1 MLVPGDILVLTEGD
15 IVHADATVLRAS
27 NLATDESQ
35 LTGESEPRVKTPA
48 KREAGEES
56 RVYAGSRVLAGHGLA
71 RVTATGV
78 SSRHGEIA
86 SLVAHAISDRS
97 PLERKVAVI
106 VRWTATGGVAL
117 SIVVFFLEIV
127 RGASVGRAFLYG
139 ITLAM
144 ASVGEE
150 FLLVLT
156 LFLGVGAFRLS
167 RKGVLFTRIA
177 CVETLGST
185 TVICLD
191 KTGTLT
197 AGSYVLG
204 LHQPLTEDVS
214 ENELLTAAVLAC
226 ELQPRDAIEAVIV
239 EHCAE
244 HGVDVPRIYGEW
256 RLMYDY
262 DFDAHGK
269 HMSHVWER
277 VDGSG
282 ALIVAKGALEGLLD
296 HCAADPAWRAQAIK
310 ANARLA
316 ASGMRVLAVAG
327 RVSSSSSEFIGTRP
341 QDERELKL
349 YGLLGF
355 HDPIRPAVPGAVA
368 ECQRAGIALKLVTG
382 DHPLTAHAI
391 ADGAG
396 IAHRDDTIITGP
408 ELDAAEPAHLC
419 ELVRQNSIFARTRP
433 DQKYAI
439 VDALIKEGEIVAMT
453 GDGVNDAPALRR
465 ANIGVSMGKRATE
478 VARSAAGMVL
488 LEDDFA
494 ALVATVRAGRHL
506 FDNIQQAFRYLIG
519 FKVMLVG
526 MAFAAPLFALPILLT
541 PLNVIWLELI
551 VHPVSALVFEGRD
564 SGEDV
569 MGRPP
574 HDPNRPIASL
584 GAAARSAI
592 CGALLATGAL
602 AAYVFYL
609 PSGETYARSVAMV
622 SAVIGSIL
630 LVIAELAGERRWW
643 KTTLPRD
650 ARFWTICLAAAATPL
665 LFSNL
670 PLFAKLLGLASLSWH
685 SWGVAAGISG
695 VAVGWRSIGG
705 FSSGHSRRAPGVG

>member
-1 MLVPGDILVLTEGD
+1 MVVDLDELKLGERRRFVKLFLESLIHLPRDLWRPTLVIQ
-15 IVHADATVLRAS
+15 
-27 NLATDESQ
+27 DEAHIYCPERGSGEAESTQAVISLMSQ
-35 LTGESEPRVKTPA
+35 GR
-48 KREAGEES
+48 KRG
-56 RVYAGSRVLAGHGLA
+56 YAG
-71 RVTATGV
+71 
-78 SSRHGEIA
+78 
-86 SLVAHAISDRS
+86 
-97 PLERKVAVI
+97 
-106 VRWTATGGVAL
+106 
-117 SIVVFFLEIV
+117 
-127 RGASVGRAFLYG
+127 
-139 ITLAM
+139 
-144 ASVGEE
+144 
-150 FLLVLT
+150 
-156 LFLGVGAFRLS
+156 
-167 RKGVLFTRIA
+167 
-177 CVETLGST
+177 
-185 TVICLD
+185 
-191 KTGTLT
+191 
-197 AGSYVLG
+197 
-204 LHQPLTEDVS
+204 
-214 ENELLTAAVLAC
+214 
-226 ELQPRDAIEAVIV
+226 
-239 EHCAE
+239 
-244 HGVDVPRIYGEW
+244 
-256 RLMYDY
+256 
-262 DFDAHGK
+262 
-269 HMSHVWER
+269 
-277 VDGSG
+277 
-282 ALIVAKGALEGLLD
+282 
-296 HCAADPAWRAQAIK
+296 
-310 ANARLA
+310 
-316 ASGMRVLAVAG
+316 
-327 RVSSSSSEFIGTRP
+327 P

-355 HDPIRPAVPGAVA
+355 HYPIRPAVPGAVA
-368 ECQRAGIALKLVTG
+368 ERQRAGIALKPITG

-408 ELDAAEPAHLC
+408 GLDSAEPAHLR

-478 VARSAAGMVL
+478 VARSAAGWCSS
-488 LEDDFA
+488 EDDFA

-584 GAAARSAI
+584 GAAARWAI
-592 CGALLATGAL
+592 CGVLLATGAL
-602 AAYVFYL
+602 AAYMFYL

-630 LVIAELAGERRWW
+630 LVIAELVGERRWW

-650 ARFWTICLAAAATPL
+650 ARFWSVCLAAAATPL

-685 SWGVAAGISG
+685 SWCVAVGIAC

-705 FSSGHSRRAPGVG
+705 FSSGHSHRAPGES